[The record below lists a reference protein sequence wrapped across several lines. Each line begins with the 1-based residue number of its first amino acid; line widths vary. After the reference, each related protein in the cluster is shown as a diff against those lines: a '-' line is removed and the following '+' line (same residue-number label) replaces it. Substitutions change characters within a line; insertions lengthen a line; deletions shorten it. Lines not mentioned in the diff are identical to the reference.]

1 MSLDLRG
8 PSAAGGEVTSG
19 VEIPSG
25 SRQPEGGRARCRGER
40 SVSIESSALPAS
52 YSVALCG
59 AGSLRSPLLLGRARS
74 GPGLQW
80 YGAAEDSRLLGIG
93 LFWAVRPVPARHP
106 PPPPAT
112 HPLPC
117 PKARDWDA
125 KPSEQG
131 TKGGPGSGMSG
142 LTLGGGTRDRPPRAG
157 EASPA
162 AESCAPT
169 GSGPT
174 RIGRGRKSQMS
185 G

>member
-1 MSLDLRG
+1 MSGRKKRVYRVLRT
-8 PSAAGGEVTSG
+8 A
-19 VEIPSG
+19 
-25 SRQPEGGRARCRGER
+25 C
-40 SVSIESSALPAS
+40 
-52 YSVALCG
+52 
-59 AGSLRSPLLLGRARS
+59 LLLRCLMWGWLPEVAAAARAGAVRTGPPVVWCS
-74 GPGLQW
+74 GGLALAG
-80 YGAAEDSRLLGIG
+80 YRALLGSPP
-93 LFWAVRPVPARHP
+93 RPRAP
-106 PPPPAT
+106 PPTPPAT